1 MAREKGVTYLSQGMH
16 FTIRRIAELTGFDP
30 TLLRAWERRYG
41 LLRPSRLE
49 NGYRRYTNEDV
60 TVLARVRAL
69 LNEGH
74 AIGDIARMSRKEL
87 LREDRRERVPTPER
101 TPALLGAP
109 GAHVD
114 DARPELGWA
123 VLDALPCAVIVTDAA
138 GLVWWVS
145 RGVPALCGYDLAEL
159 NGRSP
164 GHLLQGPRTEPA
176 AIARLREGI
185 AHRRRVSTR
194 ITNYHKN
201 GDTYL
206 AQLDVTPLF
215 VGPEHVGFVGMVQRA
230 TARA

>member
-1 MAREKGVTYLSQGMH
+1 MH
-16 FTIRRIAELTGFDP
+16 FTIRRIAELSGFDP

-49 NGYRRYTNEDV
+49 NGYRRYTEEDV
-60 TVLARVRAL
+60 AVLGRVRAL

-74 AIGDIARMSRKEL
+74 AIGDIARMTRKEL
-87 LREDRRERVPTPER
+87 TREERAASPER
-101 TPALLGAP
+101 SAAGGVA
-109 GAHVD
+109 AHVD

-145 RGVPALCGYDLAEL
+145 RGVPALCGYDLDEL

-164 GHLLQGPRTEPA
+164 GRVLQGPRTEPA
-176 AIARLREGI
+176 AVARLREGI
-185 AHRRRVSTR
+185 ANRRRVSTR

-201 GDTYL
+201 GDSYL
-206 AQLDVTPLF
+206 AQIDVNPLF
-215 VGPEHVGFVGMVQRA
+215 VGPEHVGFVGMVRRA
-230 TARA
+230 TAARA

>member
-1 MAREKGVTYLSQGMH
+1 MP

-49 NGYRRYTNEDV
+49 NGYRRYTQEDV
-60 TVLARVRAL
+60 TVLARVRSL

-87 LREDRRERVPTPER
+87 LREDERVASPEH
-101 TPALLGAP
+101 AAAGGAA

-164 GHLLQGPRTEPA
+164 GRVLQGPRTEPA
-176 AIARLREGI
+176 AVARLREGI
-185 AHRRRVSTR
+185 TNRRRVSTR
-194 ITNYHKN
+194 ITNYHKS

-215 VGPEHVGFVGMVQRA
+215 VGPEHVGFVGMVRRA
-230 TARA
+230 AAARA